1 MIKIITLII
10 SLLMLTISCKK
21 ENNKKVAS
29 TEINIKTKYSCTPQI
44 TDSIWFESNNKAPLF
59 KGLDA
64 LNYPIST
71 KRPEA
76 QNYFNQGLLLAYGF
90 NHAEAARSF
99 YYATKLDP
107 DCAMAYWGYAY
118 VLGPN
123 YNGGMD
129 GGNYEKAFKAIQTAK
144 RLSINATQKEQAL
157 IDAMVERYTKTPLKD
172 RTALDIAYSSAM
184 KTLSKTYP
192 NDADI
197 NTLYT
202 ESIMNLHPW
211 DLFDKSGEPKEW
223 TPEIISNL
231 ENILK
236 ENPDHPGA
244 HHFYIHAVEMSNS
257 PERANSSARAF
268 DDGLVS
274 GAGHLLHMP
283 SHIYIRTGEYHKG
296 TLANIAAV
304 KADSTYVTKCHA
316 QGVYP
321 LAYYPHNYHFMAA
334 TATLEG
340 NSQWAMI
347 GANKVSSHIHP
358 DIMKAEGWGTLQH
371 YYVIPYYVAVKLGKW
386 DNILSRK
393 LETFNLN
400 YPEAIK
406 HYAEGMAY
414 LNTNNMNAAK
424 EKLIE
429 LEVISKDESLKRVTI
444 WEINTTFDLVHIAR
458 LVLKAEILAKEELF
472 NESIS
477 LLNEAI
483 AIEDALNYNEPP
495 DWFFSVRHILGA
507 VQIDA
512 GKYNDAIETYVEDL
526 KRLPKNGWAQQGL
539 KRAYKKLNDL
549 ENLSR
554 VEALINESWSTSDI
568 QLLGSKVK

>member
-1 MIKIITLII
+1 MNKVITLIVF
-10 SLLMLTISCKK
+10 LLILTISCKR
-21 ENNKKVAS
+21 EHNKKVAS
-29 TEINIKTKYSCTPQI
+29 TEISIKAKYSCTPQI
-44 TDSIWFESNNKAPLF
+44 TDSTWFKSDNIAPLF

-71 KRPEA
+71 KKPEA
-76 QNYFNQGLLLAYGF
+76 QTYFNQGLLLAYGF

-107 DCAMAYWGYAY
+107 ECAMAYWGYAY

-129 GGNYEKAFKAIQTAK
+129 DGNYEKAFEAIQIAK
-144 RLSINATQKEQAL
+144 RLSKNVTKKEQAI
-157 IDAMVERYTKTPLKD
+157 IDAMAKRYTKTIPED
-172 RTALDIAYSSAM
+172 RTFLDIAYSSAM
-184 KTLSKTYP
+184 NTLSKTYP

-211 DLFDKSGEPKEW
+211 DLFDKTGEPKEW

-257 PERANSSARAF
+257 PERANSSAKAF

-304 KADSTYVTKCHA
+304 KADSSYVTKCHA

-340 NSQWAMI
+340 NSKWAMI

-386 DNILSRK
+386 DDILGRK

-406 HYAEGMAY
+406 QYAEGMAY
-414 LNTNNMNAAK
+414 LNTNNLNAAK

-444 WEINTTFDLVHIAR
+444 WDINTTFDLVHIAR

-472 NESIS
+472 DESIS

-507 VQIDA
+507 IQIDA

-554 VEALINESWSTSDI
+554 VESLINESWSTSDI
-568 QLLGSKVK
+568 QLLGSKVE